1 MLRRLSLPPGPA
13 LPAPVYSSGGMDL
26 LRGLDLTF
34 EDASFC
40 HECGELGG
48 KHAGA
53 PGARGRGI
61 QGVHLG
67 GQTFCLR
74 LDDGQASG

>member
-34 EDASFC
+34 EDVSFC
-40 HECGELGG
+40 HERGELGA
-48 KHAGA
+48 KHANA